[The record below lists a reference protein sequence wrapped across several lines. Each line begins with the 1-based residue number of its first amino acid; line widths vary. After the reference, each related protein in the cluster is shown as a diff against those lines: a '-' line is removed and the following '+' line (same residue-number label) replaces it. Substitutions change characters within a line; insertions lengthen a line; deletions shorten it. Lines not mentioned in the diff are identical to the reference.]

1 MTPQLQATLKRL
13 PDRPGVYLLKN
24 ERGDVLYVGKAQ
36 SLRGRVRSYWQK
48 QAPPRALGDVH
59 RIREVIDRVADVE
72 YTLTDS
78 VSEALL
84 LEANLIKRFRP
95 RFNVRLKDDKSY
107 PYIKITLADDF
118 PRIER
123 TRKLV
128 NDGSR
133 YFGPYA
139 SASSVDESMNL
150 VRRLFPFRTCTIDI
164 RDGQRALQR
173 PCLLYHIKRCQGPCI
188 EAISKADYR
197 ADIEQVELFL
207 EGRQEVVVR
216 ALRREMAAAA
226 DQTEYERAA
235 NLRDKIRAIERT
247 MESQK
252 MAAFARTELDL
263 FGMARQDGQAATQ
276 LFAIRNG
283 KMIGRDVYLVDATRE
298 TADEEVLGSFL
309 AQYYARASSIPREVY
324 VPFLPPDA
332 ADIEAF
338 LTDKRGSHVRLHVPQ
353 RGERRELMALAARNA
368 GETLA
373 REQARWLADQGKTLA
388 ALEQLAEALNLAG
401 PPMRIECY
409 DISNFQGAESV
420 GSMVV
425 FEEGKPRSGEYRRFR
440 IKGVQGPNDFA
451 SHQEVLRRRF
461 RLTKTGDE
469 GSDEERRWAMPDIV
483 IVDGGK
489 GQVSAAKEVLDEL
502 GLHDLPLAGL
512 AKEREELFLP
522 GRSDPIL
529 LPPTSSALYLVQR
542 LRDEAH
548 RFAIT
553 YHRDLRAKRSVRSAF
568 DDLPGRGAEAQ
579 ARAAQGVRI
588 GEAGPRRAGGT
599 DRSRSRDLARPRR
612 ADQGHARGVDAGSGG
627 PGGFRVTSRFVRRAG
642 PILIILIGLAALFID
657 FFPNAAIPGGDPDAG
672 GWRELQ
678 TKLGLDLEGGLR
690 VEYLAQEID
699 GVKPDAG
706 ALGVIRD
713 IVEDRVNTTGV
724 SEPVV
729 QTQGADRIVVELPGV
744 TNPDAIRRLVGQT
757 GRLDFVPLG
766 STQMTEG
773 QAIDLEHLPAAVP
786 RERGVERVDRPGPDG
801 RVDRQLPAQGHRR
814 EAVRRLHARPHRR
827 VLRDRPRRQGR
838 VGAADQLVDPRRSG
852 PDRGRRPRR
861 VPGQ

>member
-13 PDRPGVYLLKN
+13 PDRPGVYLLKDDK
-24 ERGDVLYVGKAQ
+24 GDVLYVGKAQ
-36 SLRGRVRSYWQK
+36 SLRSRVRSYWQK
-48 QAPPRALGDVH
+48 QAPPRAMGDVH
-59 RIREVIDRVADVE
+59 RIREVIDRISDVE

-84 LEANLIKRFRP
+84 LEANLIKRYRP

-107 PYIKITLADDF
+107 PYIKITLAEDF

-164 RDGQRALQR
+164 REGQRALQR

-188 EAISKADYR
+188 EAISKQDYR

-207 EGRQEVVVR
+207 EGRQEVVVK
-216 ALRREMAAAA
+216 ALQREMASASE
-226 DQTEYERAA
+226 QTDYERAA
-235 NLRDKIRAIERT
+235 SVRDKIRAIERT

-263 FGMARQDGQAATQ
+263 VGIARQDAQAAIQ

-283 KMIGRDVYLVDATRE
+283 KLIGRDVYLVDALRE
-298 TADEEVLGSFL
+298 APDVEVLGSFL
-309 AQYYARASSIPREVY
+309 SQYYARASSIPREVY
-324 VPFLPPDA
+324 VPFLPPDT
-332 ADIEAF
+332 ADLEAF
-338 LTDKRGSHVRLHVPQ
+338 LSDKRGSHVRLHVPQ
-353 RGERRELMALAARNA
+353 RGERRELMALATRNA

-388 ALEQLAEALNLAG
+388 ALEQLADALNLPG

-425 FEEGKPRSGEYRRFR
+425 FEEGKPRTGEYRRFR
-440 IKGVQGPNDFA
+440 IRSVTGPNDFA

-469 GSDEERRWAMPDIV
+469 GSDEERRWAMPDLV

-522 GRSDPIL
+522 SVADPIL

-553 YHRDLRAKRSVRSAF
+553 YHRDLRSKRSVRSAF
-568 DDLPGRGAEAQ
+568 DDLPG
-579 ARAAQGVRI
+579 V
-588 GEAGPRRAGGT
+588 GPKRK
-599 DRSRSRDLARPRR
+599 
-612 ADQGHARGVDAGSGG
+612 
-627 PGGFRVTSRFVRRAG
+627 
-642 PILIILIGLAALFID
+642 
-657 FFPNAAIPGGDPDAG
+657 
-672 GWRELQ
+672 RELL
-678 TKLGLDLEGGLR
+678 KVFGSVKR
-690 VEYLAQEID
+690 VR
-699 GVKPDAG
+699 DAP
-706 ALGVIRD
+706 
-713 IVEDRVNTTGV
+713 VE
-724 SEPVV
+724 
-729 QTQGADRIVVELPGV
+729 QI
-744 TNPDAIRRLVGQT
+744 
-757 GRLDFVPLG
+757 
-766 STQMTEG
+766 
-773 QAIDLEHLPAAVP
+773 AAVP
-786 RERGVERVDRPGPDG
+786 GISRALAERIKAT
-801 RVDRQLPAQGHRR
+801 L
-814 EAVRRLHARPHRR
+814 EA
-827 VLRDRPRRQGR
+827 
-838 VGAADQLVDPRRSG
+838 
-852 PDRGRRPRR
+852 
-861 VPGQ
+861 